1 MQSDTERTVDV
12 TRFEKQRQKRN
23 EKVIFMNSSE
33 FKVKGEDLMR
43 KIRELINE
51 GNVNRIIIKDDS
63 GKVYLEIP
71 VTLGVIGALIAP
83 VLAAVGALAALA
95 ADFTIEVIRKD

>member
-1 MQSDTERTVDV
+1 MTT
-12 TRFEKQRQKRN
+12 
-23 EKVIFMNSSE
+23 SE

-51 GNVNRIIIKDDS
+51 GNVNRIIIKDET

-71 VTLGVIGALIAP
+71 VTLGLIGALIAP

-95 ADFTIEVIRKD
+95 VDFTIEVIRKDQ

>member
-1 MQSDTERTVDV
+1 
-12 TRFEKQRQKRN
+12 
-23 EKVIFMNSSE
+23 MNSSE
-33 FKVKGEDLMR
+33 FKVKGEDLLR

-51 GNVNRIIIKDDS
+51 GNVNRIIIKNDS

-71 VTLGVIGALIAP
+71 VTLGLIGALMLP

-95 ADFTIEVIRKD
+95 ADFTIEVIHKD

>member
-1 MQSDTERTVDV
+1 MTT
-12 TRFEKQRQKRN
+12 
-23 EKVIFMNSSE
+23 SE

-43 KIRELINE
+43 KIRELIHE
-51 GNVNRIIIKDDS
+51 GNVHRIIIKDQT

-71 VTLGVIGALIAP
+71 VTVGLIGAFVVPI
-83 VLAAVGALAALA
+83 LAAVGALAAWA

>member
-1 MQSDTERTVDV
+1 MT
-12 TRFEKQRQKRN
+12 
-23 EKVIFMNSSE
+23 SSE

-43 KIRELINE
+43 KIRELIAE

-71 VTLGVIGALIAP
+71 VTVGVIGAVIAP

-95 ADFTIEVIRKD
+95 ADFTIEVTRRN